1 MQPQVHAH
9 SLRSV
14 SLLYFLFFGSHGS
27 LLPFIPL
34 FFEAR
39 GLSATDISFLMV
51 LLPVSNLVIP
61 PLWGLLA
68 DSIGS
73 RSKVLRFCLL
83 MYSAS
88 VLALIPEQGFWGSL
102 GVMVLFALFRSPVT
116 ALMDAVAHAQLG
128 PAIERF
134 GQVRLWG
141 SLGFLTCSRL
151 YGYLYDTIEQ
161 AHAIGSISLLIL
173 AAAFASRALDAEAD
187 PKSQSS
193 KRVFGEARAY
203 MLQPQVL
210 ILLLGVFIYYAGHST
225 FDAFFGLHMRSLGFN
240 YDFIGTAWAIGVG
253 AEVVLMT
260 QAHRILTQIKPITIL
275 VLCGLIASFRWGI
288 LSNLSIGTQILWS
301 QPLHGIT
308 FGMFYLAMV
317 NQVQKNAPPEVR
329 ATVQSIAL
337 AAMSMGMIVGYLG
350 GGYIFEASGGS
361 AVFFGAM
368 CAAGLAACVFFL
380 GWRLQRARP
389 ALQGSAEGTI
399 E

>member
-1 MQPQVHAH
+1 MTTAQNARA
-9 SLRSV
+9 LRSV
-14 SLLYFLFFGSHGS
+14 SLLYFLFFGSHGA

-39 GLSATDISFLMV
+39 GLSATDISLLMV
-51 LLPVSNLVIP
+51 LLPISNLVIP
-61 PLWGLLA
+61 PLWGILA

-88 VLALIPEQGFWGSL
+88 VLALIPDQGFWGSL

-116 ALMDAVAHAQLG
+116 ALTDAVAHAQLG

-134 GQVRLWG
+134 GKIRLWG
-141 SLGFLTCSRL
+141 SVGFLACSRL
-151 YGYLYDTIEQ
+151 YGYLYDNVEQ
-161 AHAIGSISLLIL
+161 SHAIGSVSLLIL
-173 AAAFASRALDAEAD
+173 AAAFASRALDAEGTQE
-187 PKSQSS
+187 PHSRKE
-193 KRVFGEARAY
+193 VFSETRSY

-225 FDAFFGLHMRSLGFN
+225 FDAYFGLHMRALGFN

-253 AEVVLMT
+253 TEVLLMT
-260 QAHRILTQIKPITIL
+260 QAHRILTQIKPIT
-275 VLCGLIASFRWGI
+275 VLAVCGLVATFRWGL
-288 LSNLSIGTQILWS
+288 LSELSIGTQILWS

-308 FGMFYLAMV
+308 FGMFYLSMV
-317 NQVQKNAPPEVR
+317 NQVQKYAPPDVR

-337 AAMSMGMIVGYLG
+337 ASMSMGMIVGYLG
-350 GGYIFEASGGS
+350 GGYVFESFGGS

-368 CAAGLAACVFFL
+368 CAAALAALIFL
-380 GWRLQRARP
+380 AAPRLHLRA
-389 ALQGSAEGTI
+389 ASLQGRQEGII

>member
-1 MQPQVHAH
+1 MNQPENTRA
-9 SLRSV
+9 LRSV

-39 GLSATDISFLMV
+39 GLTATDISFLMV
-51 LLPVSNLVIP
+51 LLPISNLVIP

-88 VLALIPEQGFWGSL
+88 VLALIPNLGFWGSL

-116 ALMDAVAHAQLG
+116 ALTDAVAHAQLG

-141 SLGFLTCSRL
+141 SVGFLACSRL

-161 AHAIGSISLLIL
+161 ATAIGTISLLIL
-173 AAAFASRALDAEAD
+173 AAAFASRALDAD
-187 PKSQSS
+187 TPNQSQSRT
-193 KRVFGEARAY
+193 KVFSETRAY
-203 MLQPQVL
+203 MFQPRIL

-225 FDAFFGLHMRSLGFN
+225 FDAFFGLHMRALGFS

-253 AEVVLMT
+253 TEVLLMT
-260 QAHRILTQIKPITIL
+260 QAHRLLTKVRPIT
-275 VLCGLIASFRWGI
+275 VLTVCGIVAAFRWGV
-288 LSNLSIGTQILWS
+288 LSELSVGTQILWS

-308 FGMFYLAMV
+308 FGIFYLSMV
-317 NQVQKNAPPEVR
+317 NQVQKYAPPDVR

-337 AAMSMGMIVGYLG
+337 AAMSMGMIVGYLV
-350 GGYIFEASGGS
+350 GGYVFENFGGQS
-361 AVFFGAM
+361 VFFGAM
-368 CAAGLAACVFFL
+368 CAAALASAVFFCAP
-380 GWRLQRARP
+380 RVQRRSV
-389 ALQGSAEGTI
+389 ALQGGSEGII